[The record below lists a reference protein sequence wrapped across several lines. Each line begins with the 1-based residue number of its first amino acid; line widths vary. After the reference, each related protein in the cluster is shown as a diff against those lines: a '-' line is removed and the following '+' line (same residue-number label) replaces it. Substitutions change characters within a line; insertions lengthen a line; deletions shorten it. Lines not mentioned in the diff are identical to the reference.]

1 MERFSGNWTLAAI
14 KQAASVS
21 SGTGIFLADYSIHLL
36 VFTYTKVFVIT
47 KNEVFDRCAIILCA
61 VVGIRPCTA
70 MIEK

>member
-21 SGTGIFLADYSIHLL
+21 SGTGIFLDDYSIHLL

-47 KNEVFDRCAIILCA
+47 KDEVCNGCVIILCTI
-61 VVGIRPCTA
+61 VGIRPYTA
-70 MIEK
+70 IIEK